1 MNKNYIKIVLLGD
14 GRVGKTSIL
23 KRYISNQFNEGEE
36 MTVNSIY
43 FEKELEYDG
52 KKFVFCLW
60 VIFSNNR
67 IQPVKKNS
75 MLWPPYI
82 TVMQK
87 EPF

>member
-36 MTVNSIY
+36 MTINSIY
-43 FEKELEYDG
+43 FEKELEFDG

-60 VIFSNNR
+60 VNISNNR
-67 IQPVKKNS
+67 IQQARRNS
-75 MLWPPYI
+75 MH
-82 TVMQK
+82 
-87 EPF
+87 